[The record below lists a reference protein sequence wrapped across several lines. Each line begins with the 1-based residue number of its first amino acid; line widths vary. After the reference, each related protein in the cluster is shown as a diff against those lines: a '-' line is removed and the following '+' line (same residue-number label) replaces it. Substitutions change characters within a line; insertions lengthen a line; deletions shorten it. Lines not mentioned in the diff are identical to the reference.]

1 MKEEIWFKSY
11 PKWVPNKIDTEK
23 YNSLNEMFHACVE
36 EYKEIPAYESFGKTI
51 TYDELDKLTDNFA
64 AFLKNKGLKKGDK
77 IAIQLPNILQYPIA
91 MFGAIKA
98 GLIIVNLNP
107 LYTSPE
113 MLEKF
118 EDSGCKAIVIV
129 ANFAYKLEKVI
140 AKTSIET
147 VIVTGIGDMVGG
159 FKGPFI
165 NFLLKYVKKSVKPY
179 PKKRYI
185 PFKEALK
192 VGASR
197 SFTPVKADKED
208 IAFLQYT
215 GGTTGVPKGA
225 IIKHKNILAQMEQT
239 QAWMGPVLRK
249 QKEIIL
255 TPLPLYHVFSLT
267 VNCFT
272 FFTIGA
278 KNILVA
284 NPRDIPALTK
294 VIKKGKITVITAVN
308 TLFNALL
315 HNEEFRNLD
324 FSNLNIVV
332 GGGMAVQKS
341 VAEEWEKV
349 TGVPLC
355 EGYGLTET
363 SPVLTCNPIDGT
375 NKVGSIGLPLP
386 ETLIKIANGEK
397 NDDYGYETGEILA
410 KGPQVMD
417 SYWNK
422 PEETELVFEDG
433 WLKTGDIGYID
444 DEGFVYIVDRK
455 KDLINVSGFN
465 VYPNEIEEV
474 AVAHPDILE
483 AGVNG
488 YKDEEGFEHV
498 QMFIVKKDPAL
509 TEKEIITH
517 CKLYLT
523 KYKIPKKIHFRDE
536 LPKTNVGKILRKDLK

>member
-192 VGASR
+192 VGASNKTQEHTGTNGTNPGMDGT
-197 SFTPVKADKED
+197 SVEKTEGDNSNSTPS
-208 IAFLQYT
+208 
-215 GGTTGVPKGA
+215 
-225 IIKHKNILAQMEQT
+225 
-239 QAWMGPVLRK
+239 
-249 QKEIIL
+249 
-255 TPLPLYHVFSLT
+255 LPCFFAHGELLYILYHRGKKYFS
-267 VNCFT
+267 
-272 FFTIGA
+272 
-278 KNILVA
+278 
-284 NPRDIPALTK
+284 
-294 VIKKGKITVITAVN
+294 
-308 TLFNALL
+308 
-315 HNEEFRNLD
+315 
-324 FSNLNIVV
+324 S
-332 GGGMAVQKS
+332 Q
-341 VAEEWEKV
+341 
-349 TGVPLC
+349 
-355 EGYGLTET
+355 
-363 SPVLTCNPIDGT
+363 SP
-375 NKVGSIGLPLP
+375 
-386 ETLIKIANGEK
+386 
-397 NDDYGYETGEILA
+397 
-410 KGPQVMD
+410 
-417 SYWNK
+417 
-422 PEETELVFEDG
+422 
-433 WLKTGDIGYID
+433 
-444 DEGFVYIVDRK
+444 
-455 KDLINVSGFN
+455 
-465 VYPNEIEEV
+465 
-474 AVAHPDILE
+474 
-483 AGVNG
+483 
-488 YKDEEGFEHV
+488 
-498 QMFIVKKDPAL
+498 
-509 TEKEIITH
+509 
-517 CKLYLT
+517 
-523 KYKIPKKIHFRDE
+523 
-536 LPKTNVGKILRKDLK
+536 